1 MERVTVT
8 ELNQQTARVLELVKS
23 GESLEITEYGRAV
36 ARLTPA
42 TPTTGDPALDRLIAE
57 GQAIPAARPGPIP
70 PTPPRD
76 ERDGDVSLTEA
87 LASARSAERY

>member
-42 TPTTGDPALDRLIAE
+42 TPTTGVHLATARELREGLTAFVCYDGRLC
-57 GQAIPAARPGPIP
+57 
-70 PTPPRD
+70 
-76 ERDGDVSLTEA
+76 
-87 LASARSAERY
+87 ASAKAAGVPVASPS